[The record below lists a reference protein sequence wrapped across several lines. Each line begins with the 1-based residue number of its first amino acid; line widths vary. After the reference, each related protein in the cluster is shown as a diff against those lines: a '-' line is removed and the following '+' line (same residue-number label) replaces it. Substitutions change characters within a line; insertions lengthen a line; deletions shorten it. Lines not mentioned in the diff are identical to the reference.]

1 MLKWKHLN
9 LNGLC
14 KSGEDE
20 NGFVDDII
28 LPVESVEVLNNIQVL
43 SLRSNGLQN
52 FPVSV
57 LQLSSLTTLDLS
69 DNRLLTL
76 PPEIS
81 ALKK

>member
-1 MLKWKHLN
+1 MN

-14 KSGEDE
+14 KSSDVES
-20 NGFVDDII
+20 GFVDDIV
-28 LPVESVEVLNNIQVL
+28 LPTESVEMLNDIKTL
-43 SLRSNGLQN
+43 TLRSNGLQN

-57 LQLSSLTTLDLS
+57 LQLASLTTLDLS
-69 DNRLLTL
+69 NNQLLTL

>member
-1 MLKWKHLN
+1 MN

-14 KSGEDE
+14 KVGDAES
-20 NGFVDDII
+20 GFVDDIV
-28 LPVESVEVLNNIQVL
+28 LPVESVEVLNDIQVL

-57 LQLSSLTTLDLS
+57 LQLTSLTTLDLA